1 VLETQIAQHLATEL
15 SELSDTD
22 LLAELDQLVDLLRR
36 GEVIHFQLSIP
47 YAVAIAEFV
56 QECERSLGWPAAK
69 ALELFSGLS
78 PTSSGPSRDLSEL
91 ARMAASSS
99 IAMQALANGD
109 LDSLGSVYPKL
120 FDGLVRYRNQ
130 WGWRSLNYE
139 PGSVTLAERPDMLCR
154 AILDRVEAA
163 RKEPDLASVRST
175 KLREAYL
182 QIRSPQ
188 HRRRFDELLET
199 ASRVYPLREDNVRLT
214 DNLPSGLIRRLL
226 LEGGRRLCDCGH
238 LRRAQDA
245 AWLRE
250 TEFRNAL
257 SGAVA
262 PDLRTRV
269 DRRRAE
275 QKWVSVHPGPAVL
288 GGSPSPRPDLRGLPS
303 AARRINQAV
312 VWGLQLELGTVPP
325 ADAEVV
331 SGIPVCGGKYT
342 GTVRVIWGE
351 RDFARLRPGDV
362 LVCKIATPAW
372 SALFGIAGAVVTDL
386 GSPLSHTAIVAREH
400 GVPAIVAT
408 GCATEKLRDGE
419 TVTVDGTRGT
429 VTLESMPGSQL
440 KRSPQLDSNAVG
452 LNLSSRSAF
461 VSSV

>member
-1 VLETQIAQHLATEL
+1 
-15 SELSDTD
+15 
-22 LLAELDQLVDLLRR
+22 
-36 GEVIHFQLSIP
+36 
-47 YAVAIAEFV
+47 
-56 QECERSLGWPAAK
+56 
-69 ALELFSGLS
+69 
-78 PTSSGPSRDLSEL
+78 
-91 ARMAASSS
+91 M
-99 IAMQALANGD
+99 
-109 LDSLGSVYPKL
+109 
-120 FDGLVRYRNQ
+120 
-130 WGWRSLNYE
+130 
-139 PGSVTLAERPDMLCR
+139 CR
-154 AILDRVEAA
+154 AILDRVEVA
-163 RKEPDLASVRST
+163 RKEPDFASFRLSR
-175 KLREAYL
+175 LREAYL

-214 DNLPSGLIRRLL
+214 DNLPCGLMRRLL

-250 TEFRNAL
+250 TEFRDAL

-288 GGSPSPRPDLRGLPS
+288 GGSPSPPRDLRGLPS
-303 AARRINQAV
+303 AARRINEAV
-312 VWGLQLELGTVPP
+312 AWGLQLELGTVPP

-342 GTVRVIWGE
+342 GTVRVICGQ
-351 RDFARLRPGDV
+351 RDFARLHPGDV

-372 SALFGIAGAVVTDL
+372 SALFGVAGAVVTDL

-408 GCATEKLRDGE
+408 GRATEKLRDGE
-419 TVTVDGTRGT
+419 IVTVDGTRGT
-429 VTLESMPGSQL
+429 VTLESMPESQL

-452 LNLSSRSAF
+452 LNLPSTSAF
-461 VSSV
+461 VSRV